1 MNEIFSHKYS
11 LRTSDF
17 DRYNR
22 ILPSS
27 VLDLFQTAAGAHA
40 KLLGCGYDA
49 LIERS
54 LMWVLIRVRYKILKE
69 IPLFSSV
76 TVKTWPLSP
85 SRLSF
90 AREYEILDENGDTAI
105 IGSSDWVL
113 MNAETRRLVP
123 AEDVYNLEH
132 YNDVKLFENRATKLA
147 SFESDTPEHTVLPLF
162 SQIDM
167 NGHVNNTKYLNYV
180 LDASPLSDK
189 ERIES
194 VQIDYRHEV
203 LEGNTLKIKALRKE
217 NTLCACGQ
225 DSDGNTMFACE
236 IQLS

>member
-69 IPLFSSV
+69 IPLFSTV

-123 AEDVYNLEH
+123 AENIYNLDR
-132 YNDVKLFENRATKLA
+132 YNDVKLFEERATKL
-147 SFESDTPEHTVLPLF
+147 SPFESDSQEHTVLPLF
-162 SQIDM
+162 TQIDM
-167 NGHVNNTKYLNYV
+167 NGHVNNTKYLNFV
-180 LDASPLSDK
+180 LDCCHLNENEK
-189 ERIES
+189 IKS

-203 LEGNTLKIKALRKE
+203 LEGDTLKIKTSRQE
-217 NTLCACGQ
+217 NTLLACGV
-225 DSDGNTMFACE
+225 DTDGNTMFAATLK
-236 IQLS
+236 LS